1 MLRSIAPEV
10 WEYQRHIRLA
20 GIPFPRRTTVV
31 RLPSGGLWVH
41 NVNAL
46 DEELALELEALGPV
60 QEIVAPNKFH
70 HFFVREWCA
79 RFPAARLHLAPGLA
93 EKKPELPTGA
103 LLAEP
108 TESWGHAFES
118 LRTAGHPA
126 LEETVFF
133 HAASK
138 TLIVTDWVFHIGPEQ
153 PFATRVLFRL
163 NGCYRRLRPSRLFK
177 ALAKDKTLVRE
188 TTEQICERWDF
199 ERITMAHG
207 LVTEAGP
214 SELRAAFADF

>member
-1 MLRSIAPEV
+1 MLHSIAPEV
-10 WEYQRHIRLA
+10 WEYERRIRIA

-46 DEELALELEALGPV
+46 DEDLARELEVLGPV

-70 HFFVREWCA
+70 HFFVPEWCE
-79 RFPAARLHLAPGLA
+79 RFPTARLHLAPGLA
-93 EKKPELPTGA
+93 EKKPNLPPGA
-103 LLAEP
+103 VIGEP
-108 TESWGHAFES
+108 PETWGEAFEA
-118 LRTAGHPA
+118 LPTAGHPA

-133 HAASK
+133 HAPSK
-138 TLIVTDWVFHIGPEQ
+138 TLIVTDWVFHIGPDE
-153 PFATRVLFRL
+153 PFATRTLFRL
-163 NGCYRRLRPSRLFK
+163 NGCYRRLRPSRLFR
-177 ALAKDKTLVRE
+177 ALAKDRTLVRKS
-188 TTEQICERWDF
+188 TEQICERWPF